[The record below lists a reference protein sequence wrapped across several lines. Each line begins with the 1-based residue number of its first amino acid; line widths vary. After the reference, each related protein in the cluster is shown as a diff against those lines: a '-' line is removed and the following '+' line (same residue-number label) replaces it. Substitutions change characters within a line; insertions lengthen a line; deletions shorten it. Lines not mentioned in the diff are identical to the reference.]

1 MLVLSQCMFGLGG
14 LWAKFD
20 VRLDFYMLEEIPLK
34 IQNIMSHHKVFSR
47 YCVCKANVN
56 NIFWGLLLT
65 FSPVLPKQG
74 RRYVWPQRSPSTPTE
89 VSAWKAEE
97 VFLSVSQF
105 LCSTRNLWP
114 LVFNTSSSSFSKG
127 MPHHPHHHHNPPI
140 IYFPNWH
147 HHHLNISTKKILTQC
162 KFAN

>member
-1 MLVLSQCMFGLGG
+1 MSAIIFRVHFWPFHQYSQNRVEGNFLGFT
-14 LWAKFD
+14 FD
-20 VRLDFYMLEEIPLK
+20 FFTGGPK
-34 IQNIMSHHKVFSR
+34 TGWKV
-47 YCVCKANVN
+47 
-56 NIFWGLLLT
+56 IFWGLLLT
-65 FSPVLPKQG
+65 FSRVLPKQG

-127 MPHHPHHHHNPPI
+127 MPYHPHHHHNPHI
-140 IYFPNWH
+140 IYLPNWH